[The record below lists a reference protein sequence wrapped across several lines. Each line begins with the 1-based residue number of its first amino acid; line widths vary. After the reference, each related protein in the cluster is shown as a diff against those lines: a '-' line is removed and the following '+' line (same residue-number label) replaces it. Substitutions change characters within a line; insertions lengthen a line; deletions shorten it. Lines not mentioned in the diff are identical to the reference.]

1 MKIPEM
7 MNRDELSRTLW
18 GFRYEFMVAGIFSM
32 VANLLMLTPTI
43 YMLQVY
49 DRVMLSQSTGT
60 LIAVSLIT
68 LFFFGVLTFAEW
80 SRSKLLVSSG
90 VRLDELLSKR
100 LFHASYEAYLNP
112 EVSNPSR
119 SFNDLTEV
127 RQFLTGNGIFAFFD
141 APWAPIYIGVL
152 FMLHPW
158 LGVMAIFFGLVQAV
172 LAWWG
177 SQATKPAQAE
187 ASKSQQ
193 DVGGY
198 LQSKFRN
205 AEVIES
211 MGMVSHLYRRW
222 SERNAKAMGSALNA
236 QAVAG
241 RVVAW
246 SKFVRYTQ
254 QSLALGGGAL
264 LVIRGELSPGAM
276 IAANV
281 LTTRALA
288 PIDLMVGTWTGF
300 LSAKEAYVRLR
311 DLLQAHPLRNK
322 EPMGVVPKG
331 DVALKDVVASAPGRK
346 EPILKGVSAIMPA
359 GTVTVVL
366 GASGSGKST
375 LARVLLGIWPHT
387 GGEVLLDGQPILNWD
402 RMELGPHIGYL
413 PQDIELFDGTIA
425 ENIARAG
432 QVVSEKVIAAAEA
445 SGLHQMIL
453 RFPKGYDTPMGEAGG
468 LLSGGQRQR
477 IGLARA
483 LYGEPALVVLDEP
496 NANLDDE
503 GENALVRAV
512 QGLKAKGKTVV
523 LISHRPGIVGVADRL
538 LILHQGTVQASGPRD
553 GVLAALQQQREAA
566 QAAQTAQVAPPAAPA
581 AASEP
586 ATPPAPSADGNPSS
600 NS

>member
-1 MKIPEM
+1 MKIPEI

-18 GFRYEFMVAGIFSM
+18 GFRYELMVVGIFSM

-43 YMLQVY
+43 YMLQVF
-49 DRVMLSQSTGT
+49 DRVMLSQNTST
-60 LIAVSLIT
+60 LMAVSLIT

-80 SRSKLLVSSG
+80 SRSKLLVRTG

-100 LFHASYEAYLNP
+100 LFYASYEAYLNP
-112 EVSNPSR
+112 ETNNPSR

-141 APWAPIYIGVL
+141 APWAPIYIAVL

-158 LGVMAIFFGLVQAV
+158 LGVMALGFAAVQAV
-172 LAWWG
+172 LALWG
-177 SQATKPAQAE
+177 SQVTKPAQLS
-187 ASKSQQ
+187 ASQSQQ
-193 DVGGY
+193 DVSGY

-211 MGMVSHLYRRW
+211 MGMLRHLYRRW
-222 SERNAKAMGSALNA
+222 SERNSLAMGSTLNA

-264 LVIRGELSPGAM
+264 LVIQGELSPGAM

-281 LTTRALA
+281 LMTRALA

-300 LSAKEAYVRLR
+300 LSAKEAFIRVR
-311 DLLQAHPLRNK
+311 DLLEAHPLRDK
-322 EPMGVVPKG
+322 AAMGFTPKG
-331 DVALKDVVASAPGRK
+331 DVMLKYVVASAPRRQ
-346 EPILKGVSAIMPA
+346 EPILKGVSALMPA

-375 LARVLLGIWPHT
+375 LARVLLGIWPHNS
-387 GGEVLLDGQPILNWD
+387 GEVLLDGQPIFNWD
-402 RMELGPHIGYL
+402 RMELGPHVGYL
-413 PQDIELFDGTIA
+413 PQDIELFDGSIA

-432 QVVSEKVIAAAEA
+432 QVVSDQVIIAAEA

-453 RFPKGYDTPMGEAGG
+453 RFPKGYDTPMGEAGS

-483 LYGEPALVVLDEP
+483 LYGDPALVVLDEP

-503 GENALVRAV
+503 GEAALVRAV
-512 QGLKAKGKTVV
+512 LGLKAKGKTVV
-523 LISHRPGIVGVADRL
+523 LISHRPGILSVADRL

-553 GVLAALQQQREAA
+553 GVLAALKQQREAS
-566 QAAQTAQVAPPAAPA
+566 QAAPA
-581 AASEP
+581 AQI
-586 ATPPAPSADGNPSS
+586 APSASGNPSS

>member
-1 MKIPEM
+1 MKIPELF
-7 MNRDELSRTLW
+7 NRDELARTLW
-18 GFRYEFMVAGIFSM
+18 GFRYEFMVSGVFSL

-43 YMLQVY
+43 YMLQVF
-49 DRVMLSQSTGT
+49 DRVMLSQSMGT
-60 LIAVSLIT
+60 LTAVSLIT

-112 EVSNPSR
+112 DVANPAR
-119 SFNDLTEV
+119 SFSDLTEV

-158 LGVMAIFFGLVQAV
+158 LGFMAIGFGLVQAV
-172 LAWWG
+172 LAWWAG
-177 SQATKPAQAE
+177 SASKPAQAA

-193 DVGGY
+193 AVGGY

-211 MGMVSHLYRRW
+211 MGMVGHLYRRW
-222 SERNAKAMGSALNA
+222 SERNARAMGSALHS
-236 QAVAG
+236 QDVAA
-241 RVVAW
+241 RVMAW
-246 SKFVRYTQ
+246 SKFVRYSQ

-264 LVIRGELSPGAM
+264 LVIQGELSPGAM

-281 LTTRALA
+281 LTSRALA
-288 PIDLMVGTWTGF
+288 PIDLIVGTWTGF
-300 LSAKEAYVRLR
+300 LNAKDAFIRLR
-311 DLLQAHPLRNK
+311 DLLEAHPLREK
-322 EPMGVVPKG
+322 APMGITPKG
-331 DVALKDVVASAPGRK
+331 DVVLKEVVASAPGRK

-359 GTVTVVL
+359 GTITVVL

-375 LARVLLGIWPHT
+375 LARVLLGIWPSSS
-387 GGEVLLDGQPILNWD
+387 GQVLLDGQSILNWD

-432 QVVSEKVIAAAEA
+432 QVVSEKVISAADAA
-445 SGLHQMIL
+445 GLHQMIL

-483 LYGEPALVVLDEP
+483 MYGEPELVVLDEP

-503 GENALVRAV
+503 GEAALVRAV
-512 QGLKAKGKTVV
+512 QGMKAKGKTVV

-538 LILHQGTVQASGPRD
+538 LILHQGSVQASGPRD

-566 QAAQTAQVAPPAAPA
+566 QVAQAAPS
-581 AASEP
+581 SE
-586 ATPPAPSADGNPSS
+586 GKPSS

>member
-1 MKIPEM
+1 MKIPEI

-18 GFRYEFMVAGIFSM
+18 GFRYELMVVGIFSM

-43 YMLQVY
+43 YMLQVF
-49 DRVMLSQSTGT
+49 DRVMLSQNTST
-60 LIAVSLIT
+60 LMAVSLIT

-80 SRSKLLVSSG
+80 SRSKLLVRTG

-100 LFHASYEAYLNP
+100 LFYASYEAYLNP
-112 EVSNPSR
+112 ETNNPSR

-141 APWAPIYIGVL
+141 APWAPIYIAVL

-158 LGVMAIFFGLVQAV
+158 LGVMALGFAAVQAV
-172 LAWWG
+172 LALWG
-177 SQATKPAQAE
+177 SQVTKPAQLS
-187 ASKSQQ
+187 ASQSQQ
-193 DVGGY
+193 DVSGY

-211 MGMVSHLYRRW
+211 MGMLRHLYRRW
-222 SERNAKAMGSALNA
+222 SERNSLAMGSTLNA

-264 LVIRGELSPGAM
+264 LVIQGELSPGAM

-281 LTTRALA
+281 LMTRALA

-300 LSAKEAYVRLR
+300 LSAKEAFIRLR
-311 DLLQAHPLRNK
+311 DLLEAHPLRDK
-322 EPMGVVPKG
+322 AAMGFTPKG
-331 DVALKDVVASAPGRK
+331 NVVLKDVVASATRRQ
-346 EPILKGVSAIMPA
+346 EPILKGVSALMPA

-375 LARVLLGIWPHT
+375 LARVLLGIWPQNS
-387 GGEVLLDGQPILNWD
+387 GEVLLDGQPIFNWD
-402 RMELGPHIGYL
+402 RMELGPHVGYL
-413 PQDIELFDGTIA
+413 PQDIELFDGSIA

-432 QVVSEKVIAAAEA
+432 QVVSDQVIIAAEA

-453 RFPKGYDTPMGEAGG
+453 RFPKGYDTPMGEAGS

-483 LYGEPALVVLDEP
+483 LYGDPALVVLDEP

-503 GENALVRAV
+503 GEAALVRAV
-512 QGLKAKGKTVV
+512 LGLKAKGKTVV
-523 LISHRPGIVGVADRL
+523 LISHRPGILSVAERL

-553 GVLAALQQQREAA
+553 GVLAALKQQREAS
-566 QAAQTAQVAPPAAPA
+566 QAAPA
-581 AASEP
+581 AQI
-586 ATPPAPSADGNPSS
+586 APSASGNPSS

>member
-1 MKIPEM
+1 MKTPEIF
-7 MNRDELSRTLW
+7 NRNELSRTLW
-18 GFRYEFMVAGIFSM
+18 EFRYEFVVAGVFSM
-32 VANLLMLTPTI
+32 VANLLMLTPTV

-49 DRVMLSQSTGT
+49 DRVMLSQSMGT
-60 LIAVSLIT
+60 LMAVSLIT

-90 VRLDELLSKR
+90 VRMDELLSKR
-100 LFHASYEAYLNP
+100 LFHASYDAYLNP
-112 EVSNPSR
+112 AVKNPSR
-119 SFNDLTEV
+119 AFNDLTEV

-141 APWAPIYIGVL
+141 APWAPIYIAVL

-158 LGVMAIFFGLVQAV
+158 LGVMAIGFAAIQAS

-177 SQATKPAQAE
+177 SNASKPAQAV

-193 DVGGY
+193 DAGSY

-211 MGMVSHLYRRW
+211 MGMLSHLYRRW
-222 SERNAKAMGSALNA
+222 AEQNTRAMGHALNA
-236 QAVAG
+236 QDVTG

-246 SKFVRYTQ
+246 SKFIRYTQ

-264 LVIRGELSPGAM
+264 LVIQGELSPGAM

-281 LTTRALA
+281 LMTRALA
-288 PIDLMVGTWTGF
+288 PIDLMVGTWPGF
-300 LSAKEAYVRLR
+300 LSAKEAFVRLR
-311 DLLQAHPLRNK
+311 DLLEAHPLRVKN
-322 EPMGVVPKG
+322 ELTMVPKG
-331 DVALKDVVASAPGRK
+331 DVVLKEVVASAPGRK
-346 EPILKGVSAIMPA
+346 EPILKGISAIMPA

-375 LARVLLGIWPHT
+375 LARVLLGIWPHDK
-387 GGEVLLDGQPILNWD
+387 GDVLLDGEPILKWD
-402 RMELGPHIGYL
+402 RMGLGPHIGYL

-503 GENALVRAV
+503 GEAALVRAV
-512 QGLKAKGKTVV
+512 QVMKAKGKTVV

-553 GVLAALQQQREAA
+553 GVLAALQKQREEIA
-566 QAAQTAQVAPPAAPA
+566 QASQIAQ
-581 AASEP
+581 
-586 ATPPAPSADGNPSS
+586 ATTEANKTSDGTPS

>member
-1 MKIPEM
+1 MKTPEIF
-7 MNRDELSRTLW
+7 NRNELSRTLW
-18 GFRYEFMVAGIFSM
+18 EFRYEFVVAGVFSM
-32 VANLLMLTPTI
+32 VANLLMLTPTV

-49 DRVMLSQSTGT
+49 DRVMLSQSMGT
-60 LIAVSLIT
+60 LMAVSLIT

-90 VRLDELLSKR
+90 VRMDELLSKR
-100 LFHASYEAYLNP
+100 LFHASYDAYLNP
-112 EVSNPSR
+112 AVKNPSR
-119 SFNDLTEV
+119 AFNDLTEV

-141 APWAPIYIGVL
+141 APWAPIYIAVL

-158 LGVMAIFFGLVQAV
+158 LGVMAIGFAAVQAS

-177 SQATKPAQAE
+177 SNASKPAQAV

-193 DVGGY
+193 DAGSY

-211 MGMVSHLYRRW
+211 MGMLSHLYRRW
-222 SERNAKAMGSALNA
+222 AEQNTRAMGHALNA
-236 QAVAG
+236 QEVSG

-246 SKFVRYTQ
+246 SKFIRYTQ

-264 LVIRGELSPGAM
+264 LVIQGELSPGAM

-281 LTTRALA
+281 LMTRALA
-288 PIDLMVGTWTGF
+288 PIDLMVGTWPGF
-300 LSAKEAYVRLR
+300 LSAKEAFARLR
-311 DLLQAHPLRNK
+311 DLLEAHPLRVKN
-322 EPMGVVPKG
+322 ELTMVPKG
-331 DVALKDVVASAPGRK
+331 DVVLKELVASAPGRK
-346 EPILKGVSAIMPA
+346 EPILKGISAIMPA

-375 LARVLLGIWPHT
+375 LARVLLGIWPHDK
-387 GGEVLLDGQPILNWD
+387 GDVLLDGEPILKWD
-402 RMELGPHIGYL
+402 RMGLGPHIGYL

-503 GENALVRAV
+503 GEAALVRAV
-512 QGLKAKGKTVV
+512 QVMKSKGKTVV

-553 GVLAALQQQREAA
+553 GVLAALQKQREEIA
-566 QAAQTAQVAPPAAPA
+566 QASQIAQANTDANKT
-581 AASEP
+581 SDG
-586 ATPPAPSADGNPSS
+586 TPS

>member
-1 MKIPEM
+1 MKTPEIF
-7 MNRDELSRTLW
+7 NRNELSRILW
-18 GFRYEFMVAGIFSM
+18 EFRYEFVVAGVFSM
-32 VANLLMLTPTI
+32 IANLLMLTPTI

-49 DRVMLSQSTGT
+49 DRVMLSQSMGT
-60 LIAVSLIT
+60 LMAVSLIT

-90 VRLDELLSKR
+90 VRMDELLSKR
-100 LFHASYEAYLNP
+100 LFHASYDAYLNP
-112 EVSNPSR
+112 AVKNPSR
-119 SFNDLTEV
+119 AFNDLTEV

-141 APWAPIYIGVL
+141 APWAPIYIAVL
-152 FMLHPW
+152 FLLHPW
-158 LGVMAIFFGLVQAV
+158 LGVMAIGFAAIQAS

-177 SQATKPAQAE
+177 SNASKPAQAV

-193 DVGGY
+193 DAGSY

-211 MGMVSHLYRRW
+211 MGMLSHLYRRW
-222 SERNAKAMGSALNA
+222 AEQNTRAMGHALNA
-236 QAVAG
+236 QDVSG

-246 SKFVRYTQ
+246 SKFIRYTQ

-264 LVIRGELSPGAM
+264 LVIQGELSPGAM

-281 LTTRALA
+281 LMTRALA
-288 PIDLMVGTWTGF
+288 PIDLMVGTWPGF
-300 LSAKEAYVRLR
+300 LSAKEAFVRLR
-311 DLLQAHPLRNK
+311 DLLEAHPLRVKN
-322 EPMGVVPKG
+322 ELTMVPKG
-331 DVALKDVVASAPGRK
+331 DVVLKEVVASAPGRK
-346 EPILKGVSAIMPA
+346 EPILKGISAIMPA

-375 LARVLLGIWPHT
+375 LARVLLGIWPHDK
-387 GGEVLLDGQPILNWD
+387 GDVLLDGEPILKWD
-402 RMELGPHIGYL
+402 RMGLGPHIGYL

-453 RFPKGYDTPMGEAGG
+453 RFPKGYDTPMAEAGG

-503 GENALVRAV
+503 GEAALVRAV
-512 QGLKAKGKTVV
+512 QVMKAKGKTVV

-553 GVLAALQQQREAA
+553 GVLAALQKQREEIA
-566 QAAQTAQVAPPAAPA
+566 QASQIAQANTAANKT
-581 AASEP
+581 SDG
-586 ATPPAPSADGNPSS
+586 TPS

>member
-1 MKIPEM
+1 MKTPEIF
-7 MNRDELSRTLW
+7 NRNELSRILW
-18 GFRYEFMVAGIFSM
+18 EFRYEFVVAGVFSM

-49 DRVMLSQSTGT
+49 DRVMLSQNMGT
-60 LIAVSLIT
+60 LMAVSLIT

-90 VRLDELLSKR
+90 VRMDELLSKR
-100 LFHASYEAYLNP
+100 LFHASYDAYLNP
-112 EVSNPSR
+112 AVKNPSR
-119 SFNDLTEV
+119 AFNDLTEV

-141 APWAPIYIGVL
+141 APWAPIYIAVL

-158 LGVMAIFFGLVQAV
+158 LGVMAIGFAAVQAS

-177 SQATKPAQAE
+177 SNASKPAQAV

-193 DVGGY
+193 DAGSY

-211 MGMVSHLYRRW
+211 MGMLSHLYRRW
-222 SERNAKAMGSALNA
+222 AEQNTRAMGHALNA
-236 QAVAG
+236 QEVSG

-246 SKFVRYTQ
+246 SKFIRYTQ

-264 LVIRGELSPGAM
+264 LVIQGELSPGAM

-281 LTTRALA
+281 LMTRALA
-288 PIDLMVGTWTGF
+288 PIDLMVGTWPGF
-300 LSAKEAYVRLR
+300 LSAKEAFVRLR
-311 DLLQAHPLRNK
+311 NLLEAHPLRVKN
-322 EPMGVVPKG
+322 ELSIVPKG
-331 DVALKDVVASAPGRK
+331 DVVLKEVVASAPGRK
-346 EPILKGVSAIMPA
+346 EPILKGISALMPA

-375 LARVLLGIWPHT
+375 LARVLLGIWPHEK
-387 GGEVLLDGQPILNWD
+387 GDVLLDDEPILKWD
-402 RMELGPHIGYL
+402 RMGLGPHIGYL

-453 RFPKGYDTPMGEAGG
+453 RFPKGYDTPMGEAGS

-503 GENALVRAV
+503 GEAALVRAV
-512 QGLKAKGKTVV
+512 QVMKSKGKTVV

-553 GVLAALQQQREAA
+553 GVLAALQKQREEIA
-566 QAAQTAQVAPPAAPA
+566 QASQIAQANTEANKT
-581 AASEP
+581 SDG
-586 ATPPAPSADGNPSS
+586 TPS

>member
-1 MKIPEM
+1 
-7 MNRDELSRTLW
+7 
-18 GFRYEFMVAGIFSM
+18 
-32 VANLLMLTPTI
+32 
-43 YMLQVY
+43 
-49 DRVMLSQSTGT
+49 
-60 LIAVSLIT
+60 
-68 LFFFGVLTFAEW
+68 
-80 SRSKLLVSSG
+80 
-90 VRLDELLSKR
+90 
-100 LFHASYEAYLNP
+100 
-112 EVSNPSR
+112 
-119 SFNDLTEV
+119 
-127 RQFLTGNGIFAFFD
+127 
-141 APWAPIYIGVL
+141 VL
-152 FMLHPW
+152 FLLHPW
-158 LGVMAIFFGLVQAV
+158 LGVMALGFGAVQAV
-172 LAWWG
+172 LAWWA
-177 SQATKPAQAE
+177 STATKPAQAA
-187 ASKSQQ
+187 ASKAQQ

-211 MGMVSHLYRRW
+211 MGMVSHLYRKW
-222 SERNAKAMGSALNA
+222 AERNVLAMGAALHA
-236 QAVAG
+236 QAVSG
-241 RVVAW
+241 RVLAW

-264 LVIRGELSPGAM
+264 LVIQGELSPGAM

-288 PIDLMVGTWTGF
+288 PIDLMVGTWAGF
-300 LSAKEAYVRLR
+300 LSAKDAYARLA
-311 DLLQAHPLRNK
+311 DLLDAHPVREK
-322 EPMGVVPKG
+322 APMGITPKG
-331 DVALKDVVASAPGRK
+331 DVVLKDVVASAPGRK
-346 EPILKGVSAIMPA
+346 EPILRGVSAIMPA

-375 LARVLLGIWPHT
+375 LARVLLGIWPHSS
-387 GGEVLLDGQPILNWD
+387 GEVLLDGQAILNWD
-402 RMELGPHIGYL
+402 RMELGPHVGYL
-413 PQDIELFDGTIA
+413 PQDIELFDGSIA

-503 GENALVRAV
+503 GEAALVRAV

-538 LILHQGTVQASGPRD
+538 LILQQGAVQASGPRD
-553 GVLAALQQQREAA
+553 GVLAALQKQREAA
-566 QAAQTAQVAPPAAPA
+566 QAALAPAAPA
-581 AASEP
+581 PSANDANASDP
-586 ATPPAPSADGNPSS
+586 ADGNPSS

>member
-1 MKIPEM
+1 MKMQEIFK
-7 MNRDELSRTLW
+7 RDELSRALW
-18 GFRYEFMVAGIFSM
+18 SFRYEFIVVGVFSM

-43 YMLQVY
+43 YMLQVF

-60 LIAVSLIT
+60 LISVTLIA
-68 LFFFGVLTFAEW
+68 LFFFSVLTFAEW
-80 SRSKLLVSSG
+80 SRSKLLVSTG
-90 VRLDELLSKR
+90 VRLDGLLNKR

-112 EVSNPSR
+112 EATNPSR
-119 SFNDLTEV
+119 SFIDLTEL

-141 APWAPIYIGVL
+141 APWAPIYIAVL

-158 LGVMAIFFGLVQAV
+158 LGVMALCFGAVQAL
-172 LAWWG
+172 LAWWA
-177 SQATKPAQAE
+177 SQATKPAQEA
-187 ASKSQQ
+187 ASKAQEDS
-193 DVGGY
+193 GGY

-211 MGMVSHLYRRW
+211 MGMVGHLYRKW
-222 SERNAKAMGSALNA
+222 AERNVRAMGAALHT
-236 QAVAG
+236 QAVSG
-241 RVVAW
+241 RVLAW

-264 LVIRGELSPGAM
+264 LVIQGELSPGAM

-288 PIDLMVGTWTGF
+288 PIDLLVGTWTGF
-300 LSAKEAYVRLR
+300 LSAKDAYLRLS
-311 DLLQAHPLRNK
+311 DLLDAHPLRDK
-322 EPMGVVPKG
+322 APMGITPKG
-331 DVALKDVVASAPGRK
+331 NVVLKDVVASAPGRK
-346 EPILKGVSAIMPA
+346 QPILRNLSAIMPA

-375 LARVLLGIWPHT
+375 LARVLLGIWPHRS
-387 GGEVLLDGQPILNWD
+387 GEVLLDGVSILNWD

-413 PQDIELFDGTIA
+413 PQDIELFDCSIG

-432 QVVSEKVIAAAEA
+432 KLVSEKVIAAAET

-453 RFPKGYDTPMGEAGG
+453 RFPKGYDTPMGEAGS

-503 GENALVRAV
+503 GEAALVRAV
-512 QGLKAKGKTVV
+512 QDLKAKGKTVV
-523 LISHRPGIVGVADRL
+523 LISHRPGILDVADRL
-538 LILHQGTVQASGPRD
+538 LILNQGAVQASGPRD
-553 GVLAALQQQREAA
+553 GVLAELKKQQEAA
-566 QAAQTAQVAPPAAPA
+566 KEVLARTLPVAP
-581 AASEP
+581 
-586 ATPPAPSADGNPSS
+586 TPPT
-600 NS
+600 

>member
-1 MKIPEM
+1 MKIPEI

-18 GFRYEFMVAGIFSM
+18 GFRYELMVVGIFSM

-43 YMLQVY
+43 YMLQVF
-49 DRVMLSQSTGT
+49 DRVMLSQNTST
-60 LIAVSLIT
+60 LMAVSLIT

-80 SRSKLLVSSG
+80 SRSKLLVRTG

-100 LFHASYEAYLNP
+100 LFYASYEAYLNP
-112 EVSNPSR
+112 ETNNPSR

-141 APWAPIYIGVL
+141 APWAPIYIAVL

-158 LGVMAIFFGLVQAV
+158 LGVMALGFAAVQAV
-172 LAWWG
+172 LALWG
-177 SQATKPAQAE
+177 SQVTKPAQLS
-187 ASKSQQ
+187 ASQSQQ
-193 DVGGY
+193 DVSGY

-211 MGMVSHLYRRW
+211 MGMLRHLYRRW
-222 SERNAKAMGSALNA
+222 SERNSLAMGSTLNA

-264 LVIRGELSPGAM
+264 LVIQGELSPGAM

-281 LTTRALA
+281 LMTRALA

-300 LSAKEAYVRLR
+300 LSAKEAFIRLR
-311 DLLQAHPLRNK
+311 DLLEAHPLRDK
-322 EPMGVVPKG
+322 AAMGFTPKG
-331 DVALKDVVASAPGRK
+331 DVVLKDVVASAPRRQ
-346 EPILKGVSAIMPA
+346 EPILKGVSALMPA

-375 LARVLLGIWPHT
+375 LARVLLGIWPQNS
-387 GGEVLLDGQPILNWD
+387 GEVLLDGQPIFNWD
-402 RMELGPHIGYL
+402 RMELGPHVGYL
-413 PQDIELFDGTIA
+413 PQDIELFDGSIA

-432 QVVSEKVIAAAEA
+432 QVVSDQVIIAAEA

-453 RFPKGYDTPMGEAGG
+453 RFPKGYDTPMGEAGS

-483 LYGEPALVVLDEP
+483 LYGDPALVVLDEP

-503 GENALVRAV
+503 GEAALVRAV
-512 QGLKAKGKTVV
+512 LGLKAKGKTVV
-523 LISHRPGIVGVADRL
+523 LISHRPGILSVADRL

-553 GVLAALQQQREAA
+553 GVLAALKQQREAS
-566 QAAQTAQVAPPAAPA
+566 QAAPA
-581 AASEP
+581 AQI
-586 ATPPAPSADGNPSS
+586 APSASGNPSS

>member
-1 MKIPEM
+1 MKTPEIF
-7 MNRDELSRTLW
+7 NRNELSRILW
-18 GFRYEFMVAGIFSM
+18 EFRYEFVVAGVFSM
-32 VANLLMLTPTI
+32 IANLLMLTPTI

-49 DRVMLSQSTGT
+49 DRVMLSQSMGT
-60 LIAVSLIT
+60 LMAVSLIT

-90 VRLDELLSKR
+90 VRMDELLSKR
-100 LFHASYEAYLNP
+100 LFHASYDAYLNP
-112 EVSNPSR
+112 AVKNPSR
-119 SFNDLTEV
+119 AFNDLTEV

-141 APWAPIYIGVL
+141 APWAPIYIAVL

-158 LGVMAIFFGLVQAV
+158 LGVMAIGFAAVQAS

-177 SQATKPAQAE
+177 SNASKPAQAV

-193 DVGGY
+193 DAGSY

-211 MGMVSHLYRRW
+211 MGMLSHLYRRW
-222 SERNAKAMGSALNA
+222 AEQNTRAMGHALNA
-236 QAVAG
+236 QEVSG

-246 SKFVRYTQ
+246 SKFIRYTQ

-264 LVIRGELSPGAM
+264 LVIQGELSPGAM

-281 LTTRALA
+281 LMTRALA
-288 PIDLMVGTWTGF
+288 PIDLMVGTWPGF
-300 LSAKEAYVRLR
+300 LSAKEAFVRLR
-311 DLLQAHPLRNK
+311 NLLEAHPLRVKN
-322 EPMGVVPKG
+322 ELSIVPKG
-331 DVALKDVVASAPGRK
+331 DVVLKEVVASAPGRK
-346 EPILKGVSAIMPA
+346 EPILKGISALMPA

-375 LARVLLGIWPHT
+375 LARVLLGIWPHEK
-387 GGEVLLDGQPILNWD
+387 GDVLLDGEPILKWD
-402 RMELGPHIGYL
+402 RMGLGPHIGYL

-453 RFPKGYDTPMGEAGG
+453 RFPKGYDTPMGEAGS

-503 GENALVRAV
+503 GEAALVRAV
-512 QGLKAKGKTVV
+512 QVMKSKGKTVV

-553 GVLAALQQQREAA
+553 GVLAALQKQREEIA
-566 QAAQTAQVAPPAAPA
+566 QASQIAQANTEANKP
-581 AASEP
+581 SDG
-586 ATPPAPSADGNPSS
+586 TPS

>member
-1 MKIPEM
+1 MKTPEIF
-7 MNRDELSRTLW
+7 NRNELSRILW
-18 GFRYEFMVAGIFSM
+18 EFRYEFVVAGVFSM

-49 DRVMLSQSTGT
+49 DRVMLSQSMGT
-60 LIAVSLIT
+60 LMAVSLIT

-90 VRLDELLSKR
+90 VRMDELLSKR
-100 LFHASYEAYLNP
+100 LFHASYDAYLNP
-112 EVSNPSR
+112 AVKNPSR
-119 SFNDLTEV
+119 AFNDLTEV

-141 APWAPIYIGVL
+141 APWAPIYIAVL
-152 FMLHPW
+152 FLLHPW
-158 LGVMAIFFGLVQAV
+158 LGVMAILFAAVQAS

-177 SQATKPAQAE
+177 SNASKPAQAV

-193 DVGGY
+193 DAGSY

-211 MGMVSHLYRRW
+211 MGMLSHLYRRW
-222 SERNAKAMGSALNA
+222 AEQNTRAMGHALNA
-236 QAVAG
+236 QDVTG

-246 SKFVRYTQ
+246 SKFIRYTQ

-264 LVIRGELSPGAM
+264 LVIQGELSPGAM

-281 LTTRALA
+281 LMTRALA
-288 PIDLMVGTWTGF
+288 PIDLMVGTWPGF
-300 LSAKEAYVRLR
+300 LSAKEAFVRLR
-311 DLLQAHPLRNK
+311 DLLEAHPLRVKN
-322 EPMGVVPKG
+322 ELTMVPKG
-331 DVALKDVVASAPGRK
+331 DVVLKELVASAPGRK
-346 EPILKGVSAIMPA
+346 EPILKGISAIMPA

-375 LARVLLGIWPHT
+375 LARVLLGIWPHEK
-387 GGEVLLDGQPILNWD
+387 GDVLLDGEPILKWD
-402 RMELGPHIGYL
+402 RMGLGPHIGYL

-503 GENALVRAV
+503 GEAALVRAV
-512 QGLKAKGKTVV
+512 QVMKAKGKTVV

-553 GVLAALQQQREAA
+553 GVLAALQKQREEIA
-566 QAAQTAQVAPPAAPA
+566 QASQIAQANTEANKT
-581 AASEP
+581 SDG
-586 ATPPAPSADGNPSS
+586 TPS